1 MRAFISGVG
10 TYVPENIVTN
20 KDLETRVDTSDEWIR
35 TRTGIEER
43 RIVDNAELMP
53 SDLGVLA
60 AQAAVQ
66 DAGLAVTD
74 IDCIIGGSM
83 APDQLF
89 PAMAAHIQRKL
100 GVPASPAFD
109 LTAVCGFIP
118 YAINVAALMIE
129 KGQAKHVLVVG
140 AEISS
145 RILDWTDRNTCVL
158 FGDAAGALVLSA
170 TDDERRGVLATEL
183 KTDGSYADILYTER
197 VDERELLRMNGKAV
211 FKLAVTAMADI
222 TESALHT
229 AGCTVDELDFLV
241 PHQANV
247 RILQTT
253 MTRLKL
259 TEEKIIIN
267 LAKYGNTSSASIPL
281 ALREALDA
289 GYIQPGNLLALTAIG
304 GGMSW
309 GCNIIRW

>member
-10 TYVPENIVTN
+10 TFVPDNIVTN
-20 KDLETRVDTSDEWIR
+20 QDLEKRVDTSDEWIR
-35 TRTGIEER
+35 SRSGIEER
-43 RIVDNAELMP
+43 RIVDDTGLMP
-53 SDLGVLA
+53 SDIGV
-60 AQAAVQ
+60 QAAAAAIA
-66 DAGLAVTD
+66 DAGLTVSD
-74 IDCIIGGSM
+74 VDCIIGGSM

-100 GVPASPAFD
+100 GVPPCPAFD

-118 YAINVAALMIE
+118 YAVNIASLMIE
-129 KGQAKHVLVVG
+129 KGQARHVLVVG
-140 AEISS
+140 SEIAS
-145 RILDWTDRNTCVL
+145 RIMDWTDRNTCVL

-170 TDDERRGVLATEL
+170 TDEDRGVLTTKL
-183 KTDGSYADILYTER
+183 KTDGNYADILYTER
-197 VDERELLRMNGKAV
+197 VGDKDFLRMNGKAV
-211 FKLAVTAMADI
+211 FKLAVTEMADI
-222 TESALHT
+222 TESALT
-229 AGCTVDELDFLV
+229 AAGYGLDDLDFLV

-259 TEEKIIIN
+259 SEDKIIIN

-289 GYIQPGNLLALTAIG
+289 GRIKRGDLLALTAIG

-309 GCNIIRW
+309 GCNIVRW